1 MIGLFAF
8 AAAATADQA
17 VDIQYS
23 RKVMRD
29 FARCTVK
36 YEHELARKFVLLNS
50 WERLPDSE
58 YQKVVDSRCL
68 GLLGGRLFMRPFQY
82 RAAIAERLISKDS
95 VRLSENDV
103 RSRAPLDWSVPQ
115 RTVSDAAGISFSFFN
130 QIKELDKPDYLAA
143 ESAMGRLGEC
153 VVRANPR
160 GALAVLET
168 RKDAYELAA
177 MRALA
182 PQLAAC
188 VQPNEKMTFAPS
200 NLRDAIALSY
210 YRLAMETP
218 APQEPGKSSPMINT
232 SGRVEH

>member
-1 MIGLFAF
+1 MIGLFAL
-8 AAAATADQA
+8 AAVATADQA
-17 VDIQYS
+17 LDVHYS

-58 YQKVVDSRCL
+58 YQKIVDWRCL
-68 GLLGGRLFMRPFQY
+68 GLLGGRLAMRPFQY

-95 VRLSENDV
+95 VRLSESDV

-115 RTVSDAAGISFSFFN
+115 LTVSDAAGISFSLFN
-130 QIKELDKPDYLAA
+130 QIQELDKPDYLAA

-153 VVRANPR
+153 VVRGNPM

-168 RKDAYELAA
+168 RNDADELAA
-177 MRALA
+177 MKVLA

-188 VQPNEKMTFAPS
+188 VAPNEKMTFAPS

-210 YRLAMETP
+210 YRLAMEMP
-218 APQEPGKSSPMINT
+218 APQEPGKSSPMIHT
-232 SGRVEH
+232 SGRAQY